1 MTGKIIFGQPHQPQ
15 HLEVSKMSKHS
26 HIRKDPIGGED
37 SDINNDGKVN
47 LTDKYLKAKRDL
59 YKRYMQARKT
69 NTPLQVPA
77 AKMEN
82 SMIKLMGLVNLEPLK
97 EEEKWIQKAIEKPG
111 ALHKQL
117 GIPAGEKIPAST
129 LKAAAEK
136 GGKLGKRARLAMTLK
151 KLKEEADLTEEQLAK
166 VNAMLEALDPVG
178 QEDADIDN
186 DGDTDS
192 SDKYLKNRRDAISKA
207 MQKEGAEGEDHEV
220 SMANNSLDTIIKM
233 ATELKAK
240 MGQDEK
246 DIPAWIQDHITQAQ
260 NFISQAATN
269 YHEYDKTEEVPH
281 PEMDKQVDKDLEAMK
296 EEVNEA
302 APEGWEKTVLAMK
315 KHKEIDNPWALAHW
329 MKKKGYQPKKEGK

>member
-1 MTGKIIFGQPHQPQ
+1 MTTGKIIFGQQHPLQ
-15 HLEVSKMSKHS
+15 HLEASNMSKHS
-26 HIRKDPIGGED
+26 HIRKDPVGGED

-47 LTDKYLKAKRDL
+47 LADRYLKAKRDL
-59 YKRYMQARKT
+59 YKRYLQARKT
-69 NTPLQVPA
+69 KTPLQVPV

-82 SMIKLMGLVNLEPLK
+82 NMIKLMGLVEIPAVGSLK

-117 GIPAGEKIPAST
+117 GVPAGEKIPAAD

-186 DGDTDS
+186 DGDVDS
-192 SDKYLKNRRDAISKA
+192 SDKYLQHRRDAIGKA
-207 MQKEGAEGEDHEV
+207 MKNENEDHEV
-220 SMANNSLDTIIKM
+220 SMASKTLDSIIKH
-233 ATELKAK
+233 ATELKDK
-240 MGQDEK
+240 IGTEEK
-246 DIPAWIQDHITQAQ
+246 DIPAWIQDHIAVAENNLDQA
-260 NFISQAATN
+260 NTS
-269 YHEYDKTEEVPH
+269 YHEYGDEEKTDMP
-281 PEMDKQVDKDLEAMK
+281 VDKDLEAMK

-329 MKKKGYQPKKEGK
+329 MKKKGYHPKKEGK

>member
-1 MTGKIIFGQPHQPQ
+1 MTTGKITFGQQHPPQ

-37 SDINNDGKVN
+37 SDINNDGKVDIS
-47 LTDKYLKAKRDL
+47 DKYLKAKRDL
-59 YKRYMQARKT
+59 FKRYMQARKT
-69 NTPLQVPA
+69 KTPLQVPA

-82 SMIKLMGLVNLEPLK
+82 NMIKLMGLVELPAVGSLK

-117 GIPAGEKIPAST
+117 GVPAGEKIPAAD

-166 VNAMLEALDPVG
+166 INGMLEALDPVG

-186 DGDTDS
+186 DGDVDS
-192 SDKYLKNRRDAISKA
+192 SDKYLKNRRDAIGKA
-207 MQKEGAEGEDHEV
+207 MQKEGKENEDHEV
-220 SMANNSLDTIIKM
+220 SMATKTLDSIIRH
-233 ATELKAK
+233 ATELKGK
-240 MGQDEK
+240 IGMEEK
-246 DIPAWIQDHITQAQ
+246 DIPAWIQDHIAVAENNLDQA
-260 NFISQAATN
+260 NTS
-269 YHEYDKTEEVPH
+269 YHEYGQEEKTDKPVDQDMAAMAESVSEV
-281 PEMDKQVDKDLEAMK
+281 
-296 EEVNEA
+296 

-329 MKKKGYQPKKEGK
+329 MKKKGYHPKKEEK